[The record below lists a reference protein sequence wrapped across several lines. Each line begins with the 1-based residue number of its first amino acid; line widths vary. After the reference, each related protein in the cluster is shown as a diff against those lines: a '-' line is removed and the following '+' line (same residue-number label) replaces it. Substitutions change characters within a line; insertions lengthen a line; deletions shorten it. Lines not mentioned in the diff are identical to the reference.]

1 MRLRNKSKKEMDS
14 SDSDSDVGDRSRAKK
29 KLATNEY
36 PEKRALKSYS
46 PRPPRD
52 SSREKEGEKDLE
64 RDTIKK
70 DDIQRTNRDRDAN
83 DELKKSKSSLLNWIL
98 IFNHYFYYI
107 LKLSET

>member
-46 PRPPRD
+46 PRPPKE
-52 SSREKEGEKDLE
+52 REKELE

-70 DDIQRTNRDRDAN
+70 DEI
-83 DELKKSKSSLLNWIL
+83 
-98 IFNHYFYYI
+98 
-107 LKLSET
+107 

>member
-1 MRLRNKSKKEMDS
+1 MDS

-46 PRPPRD
+46 PRPPKE
-52 SSREKEGEKDLE
+52 REKELE

-70 DDIQRTNRDRDAN
+70 DEI
-83 DELKKSKSSLLNWIL
+83 
-98 IFNHYFYYI
+98 
-107 LKLSET
+107 